1 MSRDEAA
8 GVIGRFYRRRVC
20 FAYGTFVSTSPHVV
34 KLYRGKACRWFNA
47 QTLWQDLTRQLT
59 DAPITKDFTTALL
72 SCPLTRTPL
81 IVTRS
86 ENELRR
92 ICIAAHRKSYL
103 LRVDPQSITRKLQTW
118 MTDCN
123 AERHRHAQMIQADLF
138 MEQYTRDERDC
149 FFAYAELACFDA
161 DMTDASEEDLSMD
174 AESVTSEESVGNLEL
189 AEQLLHIWLQ
199 KMRAGLQECT
209 FLEQRNPPEM
219 VCDPEDKIAHLQT
232 LAATITEF
240 FNKLIQNTD
249 NGSKHFTKYLERMQT
264 SAAQQLKRMID
275 SEHRALY

>member
-1 MSRDEAA
+1 MAR
-8 GVIGRFYRRRVC
+8 
-20 FAYGTFVSTSPHVV
+20 HVV
-34 KLYRGKACRWFNA
+34 GFNA

-81 IVTRS
+81 IVTRT

-103 LRVDPQSITRKLQTW
+103 LRVDPQSITRKLQIW
-118 MTDCN
+118 MADCN
-123 AERHRHAQMIQADLF
+123 AKRHRNAQMIQADLF

-161 DMTDASEEDLSMD
+161 DMADACEEEDLSMDADMADACEEEDLSMD
-174 AESVTSEESVGNLEL
+174 AESVTFEESVASLQL

-232 LAATITEF
+232 LAATISEF

-249 NGSKHFTKYLERMQT
+249 NASKQFTKYLERMQT